1 MITEKRGDLLNA
13 KENIIAHQ
21 VNCKGVMGA
30 GIAKLIKNNLIS
42 IEKNVFHT
50 ARIF

>member
-30 GIAKLIKNNLIS
+30 GIAKLIKNNCGSFRYLLFRA
-42 IEKNVFHT
+42 N
-50 ARIF
+50 